1 MLIRTVRICIVG
13 PMAKKQVPLLEF
25 KNVTVVRGRKKILD
39 SLSLTIRA
47 GENVAILGPNG
58 AGKSSFI
65 RTITREY
72 YPLPREKDFSFRIW
86 GQDRWDIFDLR
97 FLLGIVS
104 SDLQSA
110 FAREMSGMEVV
121 LSGFF
126 SSIGLYGH
134 RVSREMKKRTEKIL
148 RFLEIYHLR
157 NRFMTEMSSGE
168 ARRFLIARALIHNP
182 RTLILDEP
190 TIALDLHA
198 QHKFRKILRKI
209 SKSGTGIILITQNIQ
224 DIIPQ
229 ISRVILMRKG
239 RFYKDGPKAAIL
251 TSGNI
256 SALFR
261 VPVRIKRENGHYYA
275 FGY

>member
-1 MLIRTVRICIVG
+1 
-13 PMAKKQVPLLEF
+13 MAKKQIPLLEF
-25 KNVTVVRGRKKILD
+25 KNVTVVRRRNKILD

-65 RTITREY
+65 RAITREY
-72 YPLPREKDFSFRIW
+72 YPLPRKKDFSFRIW
-86 GQDRWDIFDLR
+86 GRDRWDIFDLR

-110 FAREMSGMEVV
+110 FARRMSGMEVV

-126 SSIGLYGH
+126 SSIGLYGR

-157 NRFMTEMSSGE
+157 DRFMTEMSSGE
-168 ARRFLIARALIHNP
+168 ARRFLIARALIHSP

-209 SKSGTGIILITQNIQ
+209 SKSGTGIILITQNIH

-229 ISRVILMRKG
+229 INRVILMRKG

-251 TSGNI
+251 TSKNI
-256 SALFR
+256 SELFR
-261 VPVRIKRENGHYYA
+261 VPVRIKKEKGHYYA

>member
-1 MLIRTVRICIVG
+1 MIKRPT
-13 PMAKKQVPLLEF
+13 LLEF

-65 RTITREY
+65 KTITREY
-72 YPLPREKDFSFRIW
+72 YPLPQKKNYSFKIW
-86 GQDRWDIFDLR
+86 GKDRWDIFDLR

-104 SDLQSA
+104 SDLQND

-134 RVSREMKKRTEKIL
+134 RVTRKMRNRAEEIL
-148 RFLEIYHLR
+148 EFLEIYDLR
-157 NRFMTEMSSGE
+157 DRFMTEMSSGE

-182 RTLILDEP
+182 KALILDEP
-190 TIALDLHA
+190 TNSLDLHA
-198 QHKFRKILRKI
+198 LYKFSDILRKI
-209 SKSGTGIILITQNIQ
+209 ARSGVSVILVTQNLH
-224 DIIPQ
+224 DIIPE
-229 ISRVILMRKG
+229 IGRVILMKDG
-239 RFYKDGPKAAIL
+239 KLFKDGPKEDIL
-251 TSGNI
+251 SDKNI
-256 SALFR
+256 SMLFGTS
-261 VPVRIKRENGHYYA
+261 VGIKRKDGYYYGLRA
-275 FGY
+275 

>member
-1 MLIRTVRICIVG
+1 
-13 PMAKKQVPLLEF
+13 MAKKQIPLLEF
-25 KNVTVVRGRKKILD
+25 KNVTVVRGRQKILD
-39 SLSLTIRA
+39 SLSVTIRA

-65 RTITREY
+65 RAITREY
-72 YPLPREKDFSFRIW
+72 YPLPRKKDFSFRIW
-86 GQDRWDIFDLR
+86 GQDIWDIFDLR

-104 SDLQSA
+104 SDLQNA

-126 SSIGLYGH
+126 SSIGLYDH

-157 NRFMTEMSSGE
+157 DRFMTEMSSGE

-209 SKSGTGIILITQNIQ
+209 SKAGTGIILITQNIQ

-229 ISRVILMRKG
+229 INRVILMRKG
-239 RFYKDGPKAAIL
+239 RFYKDGPKSTII
-251 TSGNI
+251 TSRNI
-256 SALFR
+256 SGLFK
-261 VPVRIKRENGHYYA
+261 VPVRIKKEKGHYYA

>member
-1 MLIRTVRICIVG
+1 MLIRMVLICIVG
-13 PMAKKQVPLLEF
+13 PMAKKQIPLLEF

-65 RTITREY
+65 RVITREY
-72 YPLPREKDFSFRIW
+72 YPLPRKKDFSFRIC

-110 FAREMSGMEVV
+110 FAIKMSGMEVV

-126 SSIGLYGH
+126 SSIRLYG
-134 RVSREMKKRTEKIL
+134 RRITRKMRSKAEGIL
-148 RFLEIYHLR
+148 RFLEVYHLKDR
-157 NRFMTEMSSGE
+157 YMTEMSSGE

-182 RTLILDEP
+182 LALILDEP

-209 SKSGTGIILITQNIQ
+209 SKSGTGIILITQNLQ

-229 ISRVILMRKG
+229 IDRVILMRKG
-239 RFYKDGPKAAIL
+239 RFYKDGPKYKIL

-256 SALFR
+256 SGLFK
-261 VPVRIKRENGHYYA
+261 VPVRIKKENGYYYA
-275 FGY
+275 LWY

>member
-1 MLIRTVRICIVG
+1 MIKR
-13 PMAKKQVPLLEF
+13 PPLLEF
-25 KNVTVVRGRKKILD
+25 KNVTVIRGRQKILD
-39 SLSLTIRA
+39 SLSVTIRHS
-47 GENVAILGPNG
+47 ENVAILGPNG

-65 RTITREY
+65 RAITREY
-72 YPLPREKDFSFRIW
+72 YPLPRKKNFSFKIW

-104 SDLQSA
+104 SDLQNA

-126 SSIGLYGH
+126 SSIRLYGR
-134 RVSREMKKRTEKIL
+134 RVTGEMKKKTEKIL

-157 NRFMTEMSSGE
+157 DRFMTEMSSGE

-198 QHKFRKILRKI
+198 QYKFRRILRKI
-209 SKSGTGIILITQNIQ
+209 SKSGTGIILVTQNIQ

-229 ISRVILMRKG
+229 INRVLLMRKG

-251 TSGNI
+251 TSSHI
-256 SALFR
+256 SELFK
-261 VPVRIKRENGHYYA
+261 VPVRIKKEKGHYYA

>member
-1 MLIRTVRICIVG
+1 
-13 PMAKKQVPLLEF
+13 MAKSPIPLLEF

-72 YPLPREKDFSFRIW
+72 YPLPHKKDFSFRIW
-86 GQDRWDIFDLR
+86 GQDRWDVFDLR

-104 SDLQSA
+104 SDLQNA
-110 FAREMSGMEVV
+110 FAQEVTGMEVV

-126 SSIGLYGH
+126 SSIRLYG
-134 RVSREMKKRTEKIL
+134 RRITREMKKKTEKIL

-157 NRFMTEMSSGE
+157 DRFMTEMSSGE

-182 RTLILDEP
+182 KALILDEP

-198 QHKFRKILRKI
+198 QYKFRKILRKI

-229 ISRVILMRKG
+229 INRVILMRKG
-239 RFYKDGPKAAIL
+239 KFYKDGSKAKIV
-251 TSGNI
+251 TSSNI
-256 SALFR
+256 SGLFK
-261 VPVRIKRENGHYYA
+261 VPVRIKKQKGHYYA

>member
-1 MLIRTVRICIVG
+1 MIKR
-13 PMAKKQVPLLEF
+13 PPLLEF
-25 KNVTVVRGRKKILD
+25 KNVTVVRGRNKILD

-72 YPLPREKDFSFRIW
+72 YPLPRKNDFSFRIW
-86 GQDRWDIFDLR
+86 GRDRWDIFDLR

-110 FAREMSGMEVV
+110 FALKMSGMEVV

-134 RVSREMKKRTEKIL
+134 RVTRRMKSKVEKIL
-148 RFLEIYHLR
+148 KFLEIYDLR
-157 NRFMTEMSSGE
+157 DRYMNEMSSGE

-182 RTLILDEP
+182 KALILDEP

-198 QHKFRKILRKI
+198 QYKFRKILRKI
-209 SKSGTGIILITQNIQ
+209 SRSGTGIILITQNIQ

-229 ISRVILMRKG
+229 IRRVILMRKG
-239 RFYKDGPKAAIL
+239 RFYKDGPKATIL
-251 TSGNI
+251 TSRNI
-256 SALFR
+256 GELFK
-261 VPVRIKRENGHYYA
+261 VPVLIKKEKGHYYA

>member
-1 MLIRTVRICIVG
+1 MTKNKI
-13 PMAKKQVPLLEF
+13 PLLEF

-65 RTITREY
+65 KTITREY
-72 YPLPREKDFSFRIW
+72 YPLPHKKDFSFRIW
-86 GQDRWDIFDLR
+86 GRDRWDVFDLR

-110 FAREMSGMEVV
+110 FAIKMSGMEVV

-134 RVSREMKKRTEKIL
+134 RITRQMKSKVEKTL
-148 RFLEIYHLR
+148 KFLEIYDLR
-157 NRFMTEMSSGE
+157 DRYMTEMSSGE

-182 RTLILDEP
+182 KALILDEP
-190 TIALDLHA
+190 TNSLDLHA
-198 QHKFRKILRKI
+198 LYKFSDILRKI
-209 SKSGTGIILITQNIQ
+209 ARSGVSIILVTQNLH
-224 DIIPQ
+224 DIIPE
-229 ISRVILMRKG
+229 IGRVILMKDG
-239 RFYKDGPKAAIL
+239 KLFKDGPKENIL
-251 TSGNI
+251 NNRNI
-256 SALFR
+256 SMLLGTS
-261 VPVRIKRENGHYYA
+261 VGIKKKAGYYYGLRA
-275 FGY
+275 